1 MEHTQ
6 ARARALE
13 GVGMKKFL
21 AIVGALAIV
30 AVLFKYALVPVLVM
44 IGG

>member
-1 MEHTQ
+1 MEHTDPC
-6 ARARALE
+6 AGFG